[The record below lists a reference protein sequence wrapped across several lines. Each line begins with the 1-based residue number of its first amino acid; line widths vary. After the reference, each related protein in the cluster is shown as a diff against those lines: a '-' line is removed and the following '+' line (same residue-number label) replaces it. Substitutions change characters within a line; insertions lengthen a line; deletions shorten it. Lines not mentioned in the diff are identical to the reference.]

1 MKEETFDL
9 FGSPWKII
17 YCDKIDIKDEEHS
30 EDKFQ
35 WGLTDYINRVISIA
49 TKNKNGEDMPDSEI
63 QLTKLHEIM
72 HCILTTGMYCAYSDD
87 EPLVEWLARSIY
99 SLRKQEIIK

>member
-9 FGSPWKII
+9 FGSPWRVI
-17 YCDKIDIKDEEHS
+17 YCDKIEIEGEENC

-35 WGLTDYINRVISIA
+35 FGITDYTNRVISVA
-49 TKNKNGEDMPDSEI
+49 TKSKSGEDLPESEVQI
-63 QLTKLHEIM
+63 TKLHEIM
-72 HCILTTGMYCAYSDD
+72 HCLLTTGMYCSYSDD